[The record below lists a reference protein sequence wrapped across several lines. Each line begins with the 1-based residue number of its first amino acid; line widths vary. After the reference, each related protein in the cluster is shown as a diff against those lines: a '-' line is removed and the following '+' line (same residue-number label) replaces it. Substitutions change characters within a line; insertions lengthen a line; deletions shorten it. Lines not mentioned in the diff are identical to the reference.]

1 MADTHQRQDTEAI
14 ELARIAELYY
24 YQHLKQADIGER
36 FGISKMQ
43 VSRLLRRALE
53 RGIVEIRIHYP
64 LAVDLEQSFRLAGAY
79 GLEEA
84 VVVEEAGQ
92 TPREAIA
99 HAAAQYLVGR
109 LPASTTLAVAWSS
122 TVAATAELM
131 PKRPLGST
139 RVVQMIGA
147 VTMSAN
153 RANPFDA
160 CTKLGQALSAETF
173 PLHAPAYLESASAR
187 DTLLSEAPI
196 ARTLAL
202 ARKADCAIVG
212 IGTTTPESTF
222 CKAGFV
228 TPREMEVLAG
238 RGAVG
243 DVLGQFFDI
252 HGGPVPWRL
261 SGNVVGLT
269 LEDLGR
275 IRTVIGVAGGAD
287 KRAAIL
293 GALRG
298 RILSV
303 LITDK
308 GTADY
313 LLAEAY
319 DSATA
324 GAEAPSTPPGRGDE

>member
-1 MADTHQRQDTEAI
+1 MTDSQQRQETEAI

-53 RGIVEIRIHYP
+53 RGIVEILIHYP
-64 LAVDLEQSFRLAGAY
+64 LAVDHELSSRLADRY

-84 VVVEEAGQ
+84 VVVEDAGQ
-92 TPREAIA
+92 TPRDAIA
-99 HAAAQYLVGR
+99 HAAAQYLVGH

-122 TVAATAELM
+122 MVAATAELL

-160 CTKLGQALSAETF
+160 CTKLGRALSAETF
-173 PLHAPAYLESASAR
+173 PLHAPAFLESKSAR
-187 DTLLSEAPI
+187 ETLLSEAPI

-202 ARKADCAIVG
+202 ARKADCAIIG
-212 IGTTTPESTF
+212 IGNTTPESTF

-275 IRTVIGVAGGAD
+275 IRTVIGVAGGDD
-287 KRAAIL
+287 KRTAIL

-298 RILSV
+298 RMLSV

-308 GTADY
+308 DTADY
-313 LLAEAY
+313 LLSEPRAA
-319 DSATA
+319 APA
-324 GAEAPSTPPGRGDE
+324 GTEVPSTRLRRGDT